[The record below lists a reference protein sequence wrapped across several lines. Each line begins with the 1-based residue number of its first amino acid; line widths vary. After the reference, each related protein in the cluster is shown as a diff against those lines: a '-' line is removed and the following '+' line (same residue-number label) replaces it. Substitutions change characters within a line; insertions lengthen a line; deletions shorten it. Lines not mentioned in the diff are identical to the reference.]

1 MKPCVQDEPKNPHD
15 KSMTK
20 TGVARP
26 ARLRILPAA
35 MALACAV
42 WGAPAQAQFGGL
54 FQNMIQQQQQQ
65 QAAEQKAQLAK
76 PTKKWA
82 QAKPVPPAV
91 LAEAKAFAA
100 KTKAP
105 DLAPLFERLY
115 VEGERNATLNLQR
128 IGLAAL
134 ANGNI
139 DVAEKALDAAAF
151 RIDLIYADNPEAQK
165 AKSLWTAEKVK
176 DFKGEP
182 YERVM
187 SYFYRGL
194 AYAARNDFQNA
205 RAMFKQADYQDTVAE
220 AEQYAGDFALMP
232 YMAGWASYCDGNSG
246 MAKDF
251 LQQAVKGDKSYADL
265 SVEQPVVVLVET
277 GRAPFKYGGGKF
289 GELLQWAPHDLP
301 AQTLKACAAGDVDCA
316 AEKVILGA
324 DVGFQATTRGG
335 RPIDAVLNGK
345 ASFKEGAQGL
355 SNAATTVGAV
365 GMDVALM
372 SGNRDAAAIG
382 MIGMLAGAVAQGVSS
397 STQAQA
403 DIREWEQLPGHIWLG
418 TAGAKKASAATNVTL
433 ETGGAAS
440 TMPVARLVN
449 TQRCQL
455 YWGRTLSPLSMLRDA
470 GPLEAGEH
478 KRDPAFRQEIVG
490 AFGE

>member
-1 MKPCVQDEPKNPHD
+1 
-15 KSMTK
+15 MTK
-20 TGVARP
+20 T
-26 ARLRILPAA
+26 RLSPVSRALPAA
-35 MALACAV
+35 IALACAG
-42 WGAPAQAQFGGL
+42 WALPAHAQFGGL
-54 FQNMIQQQQQQ
+54 FNSIIQQQQQQ

-76 PTKKWA
+76 PAKKWA
-82 QAKPVPPAV
+82 PVQPVLPA
-91 LAEAKAFAA
+91 LQAEASQFAG
-100 KTKAP
+100 KSKAP

-115 VEGERNATLNLQR
+115 IEGERNATLNLQR

-134 ANGNI
+134 AQGKI
-139 DVAEKALDAAAF
+139 DIAEKALDAAAF

-194 AYAARNDFQNA
+194 VYAAKSDFQNA

-220 AEQYAGDFALMP
+220 AEQYAGDFSLMP

-251 LQQAVKGDKSYADL
+251 LQQAVKGDKRYSEV
-265 SVEQPVVVLVET
+265 SVEKPVVVLVET
-277 GRAPFKYGGGKF
+277 GRAPFKFGGGKF
-289 GELLQWAPHDLP
+289 GELLQWAPHDIP
-301 AQTLKACAAGDVDCA
+301 AQTVKACAAGEADCA
-316 AEKVILGA
+316 MEKVILGA

-345 ASFKEGAQGL
+345 ASFKEGAQNVANVAG
-355 SNAATTVGAV
+355 TIGAV
-365 GMDVALM
+365 GMDAALM
-372 SGNRDAAAIG
+372 SGNRDMAAIG
-382 MIGMLAGAVAQGVSS
+382 MIGMFAGLAAQGVAG

-418 TAGAKKASAATNVTL
+418 TAGAKQAAAATNVTL

-440 TMPVARLVN
+440 KLPVTRIVD
-449 TQRCQL
+449 TQSCQL
-455 YWGRTLSPLSMLRDA
+455 YWGRTLSPLSLLRDA
-470 GPLEAGEH
+470 GPVEPGEH
-478 KRDPAFRQEIVG
+478 KRDPVFRQEMAN